1 MFFNS
6 LVLLGTF
13 LQVGVYAVAA
23 SSKRGG
29 GPVVT
34 LSYATFEGA
43 STGGLESFL
52 GIPYAQPPVGDL
64 RFRRPQPPL
73 SLSGTKLATTYGNA
87 CFPQEYTPPL
97 IPGIN
102 YTILA
107 GFLPK
112 ANASED
118 CLYANVIRPA
128 GVTEQSKLPVVVW
141 FYGGAFAVGDGSSYD
156 GSTVVQRSVELGEPV
171 IYVNFNYRLNAFGF
185 LGGKEALAGGATNIG
200 LYDQKFFLDWVKTY
214 ISKFGGDPNQ
224 VTAWGQS
231 AGSQSIIVHILTNPT
246 SPPFK
251 AAILHSSYT
260 SVTYKAD
267 SQNYQATYDQLVQFT
282 GCASAPDTLECLRA
296 APYATLADAVN
307 TTPSFLSLNGLDLTW
322 DISIDGELIQKTVK
336 QYVNEGCYAR
346 VPILGGQV
354 DDEGTFFTLDDQSIT
369 TDADLKA
376 FLKAGLYLGATDAQ
390 VNSVADKY
398 PQDPAAG
405 SPFGTG
411 NRSAL
416 TPEFKRLAAIQGD
429 LFFQSGR
436 RSAFSKWAA
445 TQNVWSFLWKRNKES
460 LYLGSVHGGEL
471 PEMYGITGDHLGT
484 DAIVNFVNHQDP
496 NHPEGSTAAS
506 LLSSVAW
513 PKYDLDSKKMFLF
526 SDNATE
532 EYTTVPD
539 TYRADAIA
547 AIVKVQTAL
556 GQ

>member
-1 MFFNS
+1 
-6 LVLLGTF
+6 
-13 LQVGVYAVAA
+13 
-23 SSKRGG
+23 
-29 GPVVT
+29 PVVT

-43 STGGLESFL
+43 STGGLESFS
-52 GIPYAQPPVGDL
+52 GISYAQPPIGDL

-73 SLSGTKLATTYGNA
+73 LLSGTKLATTYGNA
-87 CFPQEYTPPL
+87 CFPQEYTPPH

-112 ANASED
+112 ANASGD
-118 CLYANVIRPA
+118 CLYANVVRPA

-224 VTAWGQS
+224 VTA

-251 AAILHSSYT
+251 AAILVRACEFEIPT
-260 SVTYKAD
+260 D

-322 DISIDGELIQKTVK
+322 AISIDGELIEKAVK
-336 QYVNEGCYAR
+336 QYINEGCYAML
-346 VPILGGQV
+346 PILGSQV
-354 DDEGTFFTLDDQSIT
+354 DDEGT

-390 VNSVADKY
+390 VNSLADKY
-398 PQDPAAG
+398 SQDPAAG
-405 SPFGTG
+405 SPFNTR

-445 TQNVWSFLWKRNKES
+445 TQNVWSFLWKRSKDS
-460 LYLGSVHGGEL
+460 LYLRSVHGGEL
-471 PEMYGITGDHLGT
+471 PEMYGLTGDHLGT

-526 SDNATE
+526 SDNGTE

-547 AIVKVQTAL
+547 AIIKVQTAL